1 MIDEIMAQIMNGSGP
16 VYEVLMQ
23 IEGIG
28 EELAELV
35 ANSYNNKKDKT
46 KNFKDITI
54 EDLKHSKKLYNA
66 ITRII
71 RSRLEGFFTTG
82 KFMEDMIKTA
92 QDLVR
97 TTIKLHTEDATL
109 PADELA
115 KLALDKSRSGSWMRK
130 YVSAGILFEYILVLY
145 YHANPPEIK
154 VNGQTQVGKVKST
167 GTSGHASTS
176 DLELIFGEGEERIR
190 IGMSAKAI
198 MSNGKATTTFEKRNV
213 DGSPLPLS
221 SSDYQQMLYVLG
233 NMKALMKFAA
243 PEKYEKVLG
252 KDGTLKVPNKK
263 LDSLNLPIWIIEI
276 QKWYTYT
283 TFIKGLVGEI
293 LNTNPNDNF
302 KVNLEKNLDD
312 TKTIIP
318 PVFLAFLEYDYW
330 MYEIL
335 ENVLILYE
343 NQVDLSENVIFKKF
357 DFSSPVFK
365 VFTVKKLT
373 SLFLSKKLTQ
383 RTSKSAYEDYY
394 SNGLEEE
401 ASMYGV
407 NQTVLQILT
416 EISNTFNATNLAK
429 YLFPKVSYNF
439 AIGDLLKKGGQ

>member
-1 MIDEIMAQIMNGSGP
+1 MDDDFKALVALVKKYRNEAPTKADEIITKMIDEIMAQIMNGSGP

-23 IEGIG
+23 IDGIG

-35 ANSYNNKKDKT
+35 ANSYDNRKNKV

-54 EDLKHSKKLYNA
+54 KDLKSSKKLYKA
-66 ITRII
+66 IARII

-97 TTIKLHTEDATL
+97 TTVKLHTEDATL

-115 KLALDKSRSGSWMRK
+115 KLALDKSKSGSWMRK

-145 YHANPPEIK
+145 YFAHRPQIK
-154 VNGQTQVGKVKST
+154 VNDQVQEGTVKST
-167 GTSGHASTS
+167 GASDHASTS
-176 DLELIFGEGEERIR
+176 DLELIFGEGEEQII

-198 MSNGKATTTFEKRNV
+198 MSKGKATTTFEKRNV
-213 DGSPLPLS
+213 EGSPLPLS

-263 LDSLNLPIWIIEI
+263 LTSLSLPTWIVDM

-293 LNTNPNDNF
+293 LNTSPD
-302 KVNLEKNLDD
+302 KDLKSL
-312 TKTIIP
+312 KPIP
-318 PVFLAFLEYDYW
+318 PVFLAFLEYDY
-330 MYEIL
+330 
-335 ENVLILYE
+335 
-343 NQVDLSENVIFKKF
+343 
-357 DFSSPVFK
+357 
-365 VFTVKKLT
+365 
-373 SLFLSKKLTQ
+373 
-383 RTSKSAYEDYY
+383 
-394 SNGLEEE
+394 
-401 ASMYGV
+401 
-407 NQTVLQILT
+407 
-416 EISNTFNATNLAK
+416 
-429 YLFPKVSYNF
+429 
-439 AIGDLLKKGGQ
+439 

>member
-1 MIDEIMAQIMNGSGP
+1 MDDDFKALVALVKKYRNEAPTKADEVITKMIDEIMTQIMNGSGS

-23 IEGIG
+23 IDGIG

-35 ANSYNNKKDKT
+35 VNSYNNKKDKEKNFKD

-54 EDLKHSKKLYNA
+54 KDLKHSKKLYKA
-66 ITRII
+66 IAKII
-71 RSRLEGFFTTG
+71 KSRLRGFFTTG

-97 TTIKLHTEDATL
+97 ATVKLHTEDATL

-145 YHANPPEIK
+145 YYANPPQII
-154 VNGQTQVGKVKST
+154 VNGQTQVGAVQST

-176 DLELIFGEGEERIR
+176 DLELIFGKGEEQIV

-198 MSNGKATTTFEKRNV
+198 MSKGEATTTFEKRNV
-213 DGSPLPLS
+213 EGSPLPLS

-263 LDSLNLPIWIIEI
+263 LTSLSLPTWIVDM

-293 LNTNPNDNF
+293 LNTSPD
-302 KVNLEKNLDD
+302 KDLKSL
-312 TKTIIP
+312 KPIP
-318 PVFLAFLEYDYW
+318 PVFLAFLEYDY
-330 MYEIL
+330 
-335 ENVLILYE
+335 
-343 NQVDLSENVIFKKF
+343 
-357 DFSSPVFK
+357 
-365 VFTVKKLT
+365 
-373 SLFLSKKLTQ
+373 
-383 RTSKSAYEDYY
+383 
-394 SNGLEEE
+394 
-401 ASMYGV
+401 
-407 NQTVLQILT
+407 
-416 EISNTFNATNLAK
+416 
-429 YLFPKVSYNF
+429 
-439 AIGDLLKKGGQ
+439 